1 MFVVLDTNHFAEL
14 VHDTVLGERLKQ
26 RFVERGA
33 QVFTTIITAQE
44 VTEGWC
50 AFIRK
55 QKAGSAKQIHGYQ
68 QFQHSLELLME
79 FTVLAFDEQAADIFR
94 PLRKVHPQA
103 GTQDLKIAAVCL
115 AQRCD
120 SADSQSRPFQQN
132 GCRQRLVWHLSCHR
146 RLPLAVA

>member
-14 VHDTVLGERLKQ
+14 VHDTAVGERLKQ
-26 RFVERGA
+26 RIASRHA
-33 QVFTTIITAQE
+33 QVVTTIITAQE

-79 FTVLAFDEQAADIFR
+79 LIVLAFDEQAADIFR
-94 PLRKVHPQA
+94 RLRKQFPQS
-103 GTQDLKIAAVCL
+103 GTQDLKIASVCL
-115 AQRCD
+115 AHDATVLTRNL
-120 SADSQSRPFQQN
+120 ADFNKVPDLRVEN
-132 GCRQRLVWHLSCHR
+132 WLD
-146 RLPLAVA
+146 

>member
-26 RFVERGA
+26 RFVERSA

-79 FTVLAFDEQAADIFR
+79 FTVLAFDEQAAGIFLN
-94 PLRKVHPQA
+94 LRRDFPQA

-115 AQRCD
+115 AHDATVLTR
-120 SADSQSRPFQQN
+120 N
-132 GCRQRLVWHLSCHR
+132 LSDFNKVPELR
-146 RLPLAVA
+146 VENWLD